1 MSRKRNVPTVF
12 IVDDDQGVREY
23 LQWLVES
30 VGLQAESFPTAREFL
45 DAYDPLTPGCLV
57 LDVRLP
63 GLSGFDLQAEL
74 GRRNITLPIIMM
86 TGYAEVPMAVRALK
100 AGAHDFI
107 QKPLDGQLLLDRIQ
121 QAIEAD
127 QKARHAHAGRT
138 EVISHLTELTPRQ
151 QQVLDGVLEG
161 KPSKII
167 AAELGLS
174 AKTVDV
180 HRARIMEKLG
190 AQSLPDLFR
199 LVVLARSQ
207 KA

>member
-1 MSRKRNVPTVF
+1 MSRKHHEPTVF

-30 VGLQAESFPTAREFL
+30 VGLRAESFPTAREFL
-45 DAYDPLTPGCLV
+45 DAYDPTTPGCLV

-74 GRRNITLPIIMM
+74 SKRNIALPIIMM

-127 QKARHAHAGRT
+127 QGARQAHAGHT
-138 EVISHLTELTPRQ
+138 EVASHLAELTPRQ
-151 QQVLDGVLEG
+151 RQVLDGVLEG

-167 AAELGLS
+167 ASELGLS

>member
-1 MSRKRNVPTVF
+1 MSRKPHEPTVF

-30 VGLQAESFPTAREFL
+30 VGLRAAAFPTAREFL
-45 DAYDPLTPGCLV
+45 DAYDPATPGCLV

-74 GRRNITLPIIMM
+74 SRRNVTLPIIMM

-121 QAIEAD
+121 QAIAAD
-127 QKARHAHAGRT
+127 QKARQAHAGRN
-138 EVISHLTELTPRQ
+138 EVAAHLAELTPRQ

-199 LVVLARSQ
+199 LVVLARGE
-207 KA
+207 KT

>member
-1 MSRKRNVPTVF
+1 MSPKHHEPTVF
-12 IVDDDQGVREY
+12 VVDDDQAVRQY
-23 LQWLVES
+23 LQWLIES
-30 VGLQAESFPTAREFL
+30 VGLRAETYPTARAFL
-45 DAYDPLTPGCLV
+45 DAYDPATPGCLV

-63 GLSGFDLQAEL
+63 GLSGFDLQDEL
-74 GRRNITLPIIMM
+74 GKRNITLPIIMM
-86 TGYAEVPMAVRALK
+86 TGYGEVPMAVRALK

-107 QKPLDGQLLLDRIQ
+107 EKPLDGQLLLDRVQ
-121 QAIEAD
+121 QAVEAD
-127 QKARHAHAGRT
+127 LKARRAQVGRS
-138 EVISHLTELTPRQ
+138 EVVSHLAELTPRQ
-151 QQVLDGVLEG
+151 RQVLDGVLEG

-199 LVVLARSQ
+199 LVVLARGEQ
-207 KA
+207 A

>member
-1 MSRKRNVPTVF
+1 MSHKHHEPTVF
-12 IVDDDQGVREY
+12 IVDDDQGVRDY

-30 VGLQAESFPTAREFL
+30 VGLGARSFPSAHEFL
-45 DAYDPLTPGCLV
+45 DAYDPATPGCLV

-63 GLSGFDLQAEL
+63 GLSGFDVQAEL
-74 GRRNITLPIIMM
+74 SKRNITLPIIMM

-107 QKPLDGQLLLDRIQ
+107 QKPLDGQMLLDRIQ

-127 QKARHAHAGRT
+127 RKARQAHAGRT
-138 EVISHLTELTPRQ
+138 EVVSHLTELTPRQ
-151 QQVLDGVLEG
+151 REVLNGVLEG

-199 LVVLARSQ
+199 LVVLARGQ
-207 KA
+207 KV